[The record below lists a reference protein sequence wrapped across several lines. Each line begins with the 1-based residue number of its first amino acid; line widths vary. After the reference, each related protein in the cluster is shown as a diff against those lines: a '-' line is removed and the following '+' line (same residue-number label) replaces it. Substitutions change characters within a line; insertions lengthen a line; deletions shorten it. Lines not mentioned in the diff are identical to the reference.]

1 MVGDNMKKRKRKIN
15 KKRILILVLF
25 LLIILSIGIYL
36 IVPKRYGYQK
46 DVINAFK
53 EDNYY
58 EKIKE
63 TKKYSK
69 TLETAV
75 IENNYKKEYFDEYL
89 DINYVEEDNFI
100 NNINKLLDLGYKNK
114 DINTFYEKVPKSIDV
129 ITSNKYDKN
138 IINYIS
144 LDYFKEENLDR
155 YIKYDFIDTKS
166 VYDTTILKEKYNYE
180 DTVTFVNA
188 YLDKD
193 YYSNDI
199 PLSKDKASKLDV
211 IVNKYYKLDKDYEP
225 EDLTVINSKFASGTQ
240 KLRKEAA
247 DKFEEMASD
256 MLKENLKI
264 YAGSTYR
271 SYSYQEGLYNRYVK
285 KDGFKEA
292 ETYSARAGYSE
303 HQLGLAVDIVN
314 GKWNYLSEGDK
325 EYTWLINNSY
335 KYGFILRYPHE
346 SEYITGYVF
355 EETGIG
361 YEDWHFRYLGIDLA
375 TKVYESKL
383 TYDEYIA
390 RGMLKEK

>member
-15 KKRILILVLF
+15 KKRILILILF

-46 DVINAFK
+46 DVINVFK

-89 DINYVEEDNFI
+89 DINYVEENNFI

-314 GKWNYLSEGDK
+314 GKWNYLSEGEK

-355 EETGIG
+355 E
-361 YEDWHFRYLGIDLA
+361 DWHFRYLGIELA
-375 TKVYESKL
+375 TKVHESKL

>member
-1 MVGDNMKKRKRKIN
+1 MVGDSMKKRKRKIN
-15 KKRILILVLF
+15 KKRILVLILF

-46 DVINAFK
+46 DVINVFK

-69 TLETAV
+69 TLETAI

-129 ITSNKYDKN
+129 ITSNEYDKN

-144 LDYFKEENLDR
+144 LNYFKEENLDR

-225 EDLTVINSKFASGTQ
+225 EDLTIINSKFASGTQ

-355 EETGIG
+355 E
-361 YEDWHFRYLGIDLA
+361 DWHFRYLGIDLA
-375 TKVYESKL
+375 TKVHESKL

>member
-15 KKRILILVLF
+15 KKRILILILF

-46 DVINAFK
+46 DVINVFK

-89 DINYVEEDNFI
+89 DINYVEENNFI

-355 EETGIG
+355 E
-361 YEDWHFRYLGIDLA
+361 DWHFRYLGIELA
-375 TKVYESKL
+375 TKVYESRL

>member
-46 DVINAFK
+46 NVINVFK

-89 DINYVEEDNFI
+89 DINYVEEENFI

-355 EETGIG
+355 E
-361 YEDWHFRYLGIDLA
+361 DWHFRYLGIDLA

>member
-15 KKRILILVLF
+15 KKRILILILF

-46 DVINAFK
+46 DVINVFK

-114 DINTFYEKVPKSIDV
+114 DNNTFYEKVPKSIDV

-355 EETGIG
+355 E
-361 YEDWHFRYLGIDLA
+361 DWHFRYLGIDLA
-375 TKVYESKL
+375 TKVHESKL

-390 RGMLKEK
+390 RDMLKEK

>member
-15 KKRILILVLF
+15 KKRILILILF

-46 DVINAFK
+46 DVINVFK

-89 DINYVEEDNFI
+89 DINYVEENNFI

-211 IVNKYYKLDKDYEP
+211 IINKYYKLDKDYEP

-355 EETGIG
+355 E
-361 YEDWHFRYLGIDLA
+361 DWHFRYLGIELA

>member
-15 KKRILILVLF
+15 KKRILILILF

-36 IVPKRYGYQK
+36 IVPKRYSYQK
-46 DVINAFK
+46 DVINVFK

-89 DINYVEEDNFI
+89 DINYVEENNFI

-285 KDGFKEA
+285 KDGFKET

-303 HQLGLAVDIVN
+303 YQLGLAVDIVN

-355 EETGIG
+355 E
-361 YEDWHFRYLGIDLA
+361 DWHFRYLGIELA
-375 TKVYESKL
+375 TKVHESKL

>member
-1 MVGDNMKKRKRKIN
+1 MVGDSMKKRKRKIN
-15 KKRILILVLF
+15 KKRILVLILF

-46 DVINAFK
+46 DVINVFK
-53 EDNYY
+53 EDNFY

-114 DINTFYEKVPKSIDV
+114 DINSFYEKVPKSIDV
-129 ITSNKYDKN
+129 ITSNEYDKN

-144 LDYFKEENLDR
+144 LNYFKEENLDR
-155 YIKYDFIDTKS
+155 YIKYDFIDTNS

-199 PLSKDKASKLDV
+199 PLSKDEASKLDV

-247 DKFEEMASD
+247 GKFEEMASD

-292 ETYSARAGYSE
+292 ETYSARSGYSE

-325 EYTWLINNSY
+325 EYTWLVNNSY

-355 EETGIG
+355 E
-361 YEDWHFRYLGIDLA
+361 DWHFRYLGIDLA
-375 TKVYESKL
+375 TKVHESKL

>member
-1 MVGDNMKKRKRKIN
+1 MVGDSMKKRKRKIN
-15 KKRILILVLF
+15 KKRILVLILF

-46 DVINAFK
+46 DVINVFK

-144 LDYFKEENLDR
+144 LNYFKEENLDR

-199 PLSKDKASKLDV
+199 PLSKDEASKLDV

-247 DKFEEMASD
+247 GKFEEMASD

-314 GKWNYLSEGDK
+314 GKWNYLSENDK

-355 EETGIG
+355 
-361 YEDWHFRYLGIDLA
+361 EDWHFRYLGIDLA

>member
-15 KKRILILVLF
+15 KKRILILILF

-46 DVINAFK
+46 DVINVFK

-193 YYSNDI
+193 YYTNDI

-225 EDLTVINSKFASGTQ
+225 EDLTIINSKFASGTQ

-247 DKFEEMASD
+247 DKFEKMASD

-355 EETGIG
+355 E
-361 YEDWHFRYLGIDLA
+361 DWHFRYLGIELA
-375 TKVYESKL
+375 TKVHESKL

>member
-1 MVGDNMKKRKRKIN
+1 MVGDSMKKRKRKIN
-15 KKRILILVLF
+15 KKRILILILF

-46 DVINAFK
+46 DVINVFK

-355 EETGIG
+355 E
-361 YEDWHFRYLGIDLA
+361 DWHFRYLGIELA
-375 TKVYESKL
+375 TKVHESKL

>member
-1 MVGDNMKKRKRKIN
+1 MVGDSMKKRKRKIN

-46 DVINAFK
+46 DVINVFK

-247 DKFEEMASD
+247 GKFEEMASD

-325 EYTWLINNSY
+325 EYTWLVNNSY

-355 EETGIG
+355 E
-361 YEDWHFRYLGIDLA
+361 DWHFRYLGIDLA
-375 TKVYESKL
+375 TKVHESKL

>member
-15 KKRILILVLF
+15 KKRILILILF

-46 DVINAFK
+46 DVINVFK

-303 HQLGLAVDIVN
+303 HQLGLAVDVVN

-355 EETGIG
+355 E
-361 YEDWHFRYLGIDLA
+361 DWHFRYLGIELA

>member
-15 KKRILILVLF
+15 KKRILILILF

-46 DVINAFK
+46 DVINVFK

-114 DINTFYEKVPKSIDV
+114 DINRFYEKVPKSIDV
-129 ITSNKYDKN
+129 ITSNEYDKN

-144 LDYFKEENLDR
+144 LNYFKEENLDR
-155 YIKYDFIDTKS
+155 YIKYDFIDTNS

-199 PLSKDKASKLDV
+199 PLSKDEASKLDV

-247 DKFEEMASD
+247 GKFEEMASD

-355 EETGIG
+355 E
-361 YEDWHFRYLGIDLA
+361 DWHFRYLGIDLA
-375 TKVYESKL
+375 TKVHESKL

>member
-15 KKRILILVLF
+15 KKRILILILF
-25 LLIILSIGIYL
+25 LLITLSIGIYL

-46 DVINAFK
+46 DVINVFK

-89 DINYVEEDNFI
+89 DINYVEENNFI

-225 EDLTVINSKFASGTQ
+225 EDLTIINSKFASGTQ

-355 EETGIG
+355 E
-361 YEDWHFRYLGIDLA
+361 DWHFRYLGIDLA

-390 RGMLKEK
+390 RDMLKEK

>member
-1 MVGDNMKKRKRKIN
+1 MVGDSMKKRKRKIN
-15 KKRILILVLF
+15 KKRILVLILF

-46 DVINAFK
+46 DVINVFK

-292 ETYSARAGYSE
+292 ETDSARAGYSE

-314 GKWNYLSEGDK
+314 GKWNYLSENDK

-355 EETGIG
+355 E
-361 YEDWHFRYLGIDLA
+361 DWHFRYLGIDLA

-383 TYDEYIA
+383 TYDEYVA

>member
-15 KKRILILVLF
+15 KKRILILILF

-46 DVINAFK
+46 DVINVFK

-193 YYSNDI
+193 YYTNDI
-199 PLSKDKASKLDV
+199 PLSKEEASKLDV

-225 EDLTVINSKFASGTQ
+225 EDLTIINSKFASGTQ

-247 DKFEEMASD
+247 DKFEKMASD

-355 EETGIG
+355 E
-361 YEDWHFRYLGIDLA
+361 DWHFRYLGIDLA
-375 TKVYESKL
+375 TKVHESKL

>member
-46 DVINAFK
+46 DVINVFK

-303 HQLGLAVDIVN
+303 HQLGLAVDVVN

-355 EETGIG
+355 E
-361 YEDWHFRYLGIDLA
+361 DWHFRYLGIDLA

>member
-1 MVGDNMKKRKRKIN
+1 MVGDSMKKRKRKIN
-15 KKRILILVLF
+15 KKRILILILF

-46 DVINAFK
+46 DVINVFK
-53 EDNYY
+53 EDNFY

-225 EDLTVINSKFASGTQ
+225 EDLTVINSEFASGTQ

-355 EETGIG
+355 E
-361 YEDWHFRYLGIDLA
+361 DWHFRYLGIDLA

>member
-15 KKRILILVLF
+15 KKRILILILF

-46 DVINAFK
+46 DVIN
-53 EDNYY
+53 NYY

-89 DINYVEEDNFI
+89 DINYVEENNFI

-355 EETGIG
+355 E
-361 YEDWHFRYLGIDLA
+361 DWHFRYLGIDLA

-390 RGMLKEK
+390 RDMLKEK

>member
-15 KKRILILVLF
+15 KKRILILILF

-36 IVPKRYGYQK
+36 IVPKRYSYQK
-46 DVINAFK
+46 DVINVFK

-89 DINYVEEDNFI
+89 DINYVEENNFI

-144 LDYFKEENLDR
+144 LDYVKEENLDR

-355 EETGIG
+355 E
-361 YEDWHFRYLGIDLA
+361 DWHFRYLGIELA
-375 TKVYESKL
+375 TKVHESKL

>member
-15 KKRILILVLF
+15 KKRILILILF

-46 DVINAFK
+46 DVINVFK

-155 YIKYDFIDTKS
+155 YIKYDFINTKS

-355 EETGIG
+355 E
-361 YEDWHFRYLGIDLA
+361 DWHFRYLGIDLA

-390 RGMLKEK
+390 RDMLKEK

>member
-15 KKRILILVLF
+15 KKRILILILF

-46 DVINAFK
+46 DVINVFK

-89 DINYVEEDNFI
+89 DINYVEENNFI

-138 IINYIS
+138 IINYVS

-225 EDLTVINSKFASGTQ
+225 EDLTIINSKFASGTQ

-355 EETGIG
+355 E
-361 YEDWHFRYLGIDLA
+361 DWHFRYLGIDLA
-375 TKVYESKL
+375 TKVHESKL

>member
-1 MVGDNMKKRKRKIN
+1 MVGDSMKKRKRKIN
-15 KKRILILVLF
+15 KKRILILILF

-46 DVINAFK
+46 DVINVFK

-89 DINYVEEDNFI
+89 DINYVEENNFI

-355 EETGIG
+355 E
-361 YEDWHFRYLGIDLA
+361 DWHFRYLGIDLA

>member
-1 MVGDNMKKRKRKIN
+1 MVGDSMKKRKRKIN

-46 DVINAFK
+46 DVINVFK
-53 EDNYY
+53 EDNFY

-144 LDYFKEENLDR
+144 LNYFKEENLDR

-188 YLDKD
+188 HLDKD

-247 DKFEEMASD
+247 DKFEEMASA

-314 GKWNYLSEGDK
+314 GKWNYLSENDK

-355 EETGIG
+355 E
-361 YEDWHFRYLGIDLA
+361 DWHFRYLGIDLA
-375 TKVYESKL
+375 TKVHESKL
-383 TYDEYIA
+383 TYDEYVA

>member
-15 KKRILILVLF
+15 KKRILILILF

-46 DVINAFK
+46 DVINVFK

-193 YYSNDI
+193 YYTNDI

-225 EDLTVINSKFASGTQ
+225 EDLTIINSKFASGTQ

-325 EYTWLINNSY
+325 EYTWLVNNSY

-355 EETGIG
+355 E
-361 YEDWHFRYLGIDLA
+361 DWHFRYLGIDLA
-375 TKVYESKL
+375 TKVHESKL

>member
-15 KKRILILVLF
+15 KKRILILILF

-46 DVINAFK
+46 DVINVFK
-53 EDNYY
+53 EDNFY

-129 ITSNKYDKN
+129 ITSNEYDKN

-144 LDYFKEENLDR
+144 LNYFKEENLDR

-314 GKWNYLSEGDK
+314 GKWNYLSENDK

-355 EETGIG
+355 
-361 YEDWHFRYLGIDLA
+361 EDWHFRYLGIDLA

>member
-15 KKRILILVLF
+15 KKRILILILF

-46 DVINAFK
+46 DVINVFK

-303 HQLGLAVDIVN
+303 HQLGLVVDIVN

-355 EETGIG
+355 E
-361 YEDWHFRYLGIDLA
+361 DWHFRYLGIELA
-375 TKVYESKL
+375 TKVHESKL

>member
-46 DVINAFK
+46 DVINVFK

-335 KYGFILRYPHE
+335 KYSFILRYPHE

-355 EETGIG
+355 
-361 YEDWHFRYLGIDLA
+361 EDWHFRYLGIDLA

-390 RGMLKEK
+390 RDMLKEK